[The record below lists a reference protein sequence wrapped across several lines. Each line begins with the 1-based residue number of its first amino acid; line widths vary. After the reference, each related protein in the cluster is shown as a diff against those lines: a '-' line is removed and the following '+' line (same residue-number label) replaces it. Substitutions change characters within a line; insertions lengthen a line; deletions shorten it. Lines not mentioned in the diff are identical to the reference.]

1 MPTNLMA
8 TDVLKNLTF
17 GGRIAEEEREQL
29 AKYFVETD
37 QWRQVRN
44 GSVDVGAFG
53 GHDTYSPKVY
63 SVYPR
68 LVF

>member
-53 GHDTYSPKVY
+53 GHDT
-63 SVYPR
+63 
-68 LVF
+68 